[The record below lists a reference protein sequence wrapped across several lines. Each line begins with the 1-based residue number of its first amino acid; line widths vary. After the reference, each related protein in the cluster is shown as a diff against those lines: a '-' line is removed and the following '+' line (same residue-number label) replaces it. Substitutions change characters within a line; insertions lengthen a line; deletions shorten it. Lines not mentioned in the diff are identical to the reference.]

1 MLENVKSIHFV
12 GIGGIGMSGIAYVLL
27 KSGYK
32 VSGSDKNESS
42 ITNKLKLNGARIFI
56 GHDAKNIT
64 TQELVVYSTAISGS
78 NPELA
83 EAGKRK
89 IPIIHRAELL
99 AKAANNKKSIF
110 VTGCHGKTT
119 VTSMIAHMLIETGY
133 DPTVIVGGKISS
145 LGGNAH
151 LGASPWF
158 VAEADESDKS
168 FLKLNP
174 HFGIITNIDEDHLEY
189 YKNLEDIINTFRN
202 FTERVDKS
210 GRIFCCIDNNNV
222 KELVSKLH
230 KENFETPITTYGMS
244 KNADIRADNLI
255 CEGLSTCF
263 DVYKNAELLGSL
275 TISIPGKHNVLN
287 ALAAIALGMEIGL
300 SFNAIRKSLQSFNG
314 VNRRFQIKSN
324 VKDIIIIDDYA
335 HHPTEIKAVLE
346 TAKNLGKKRIV
357 AVFQPHRYTRT
368 EKLYKEFAMSLAM
381 ADRVILTDV
390 YSAGEAPIKGAN
402 TDVIFNA
409 MKNNGYKNV
418 EYIPDKSR
426 IFNYLRDIIEKGD
439 IILCMGAGD
448 ISTVAEEL
456 AELVLPSLSRE
467 G

>member
-32 VSGSDKNESS
+32 VSGSDQNKSS
-42 ITNKLKLNGARIFI
+42 ITNKLKLNGAHIFI

-64 TQELVVYSTAISGS
+64 VQDIVVYSTAISES
-78 NPELA
+78 NPELV
-83 EAGKRK
+83 EARKRK

-99 AKAANNKKSIF
+99 AKAAGNKKNIL

-119 VTSMIAHMLIETGY
+119 VTSIIAHMLIKTGY
-133 DPTVIVGGKISS
+133 DPTVIVGGEISS
-145 LGGNAH
+145 LVGNAR
-151 LGASPWF
+151 LGASQWF

-174 HFGIITNIDEDHLEY
+174 YFGVITNIDEDHLEH
-189 YKNLEDIINTFRN
+189 YKNLEDIINTFRD
-202 FTERVDKS
+202 FAERVDES
-210 GRIFCCIDNNNV
+210 GRIFCCIDNSNV
-222 KELVSKLH
+222 KKLISELH
-230 KENFETPITTYGMS
+230 KRKSKTPITTYGVS

-255 CEGLSTCF
+255 YKGLSTCF
-263 DVYKNAELLGSL
+263 DVYKNIELLGSF

-287 ALAAIALGMEIGL
+287 ALGAIALGLETGL
-300 SFNAIRKSLQSFNG
+300 TFDLMKEALQSFRG
-314 VNRRFQIKSN
+314 VDRRFQIKAYS
-324 VKDIIIIDDYA
+324 KDIMIVDDYA

-368 EKLYKEFAMSLAM
+368 EKLYKEFAVSLAT
-381 ADRVILTDV
+381 ADKVILTDV

-402 TDVIFNA
+402 TDVIFNT
-409 MKNNGYKNV
+409 MKNNGYKDAV
-418 EYIPDKSR
+418 YIPDKNR
-426 IFNYLRDIIEKGD
+426 ILSYLSNTIEKGD

-448 ISTVAEEL
+448 ISAVAEAL
-456 AELVLPSLSRE
+456 AEKLI
-467 G
+467 

>member
-1 MLENVKSIHFV
+1 MLKNIESIHFV

-27 KSGYK
+27 KSGYQ
-32 VSGSDKNESS
+32 VSGSDQNKSS
-42 ITNKLKLNGARIFI
+42 ITDKLKIEGAHIFI
-56 GHDAKNIT
+56 GHDAKHIT
-64 TQELVVYSTAISGS
+64 AQKLVVYSTAISES
-78 NPELA
+78 NLELV
-83 EAGKRK
+83 EARKRK

-99 AKAANNKKSIF
+99 AKVANNKKSIF

-145 LGGNAH
+145 LGGNAR
-151 LGASPWF
+151 LGVSPWF

-174 HFGIITNIDEDHLEY
+174 YFEIITNIDEDHLEY
-189 YKNLEDIINTFRN
+189 YKNLDGIINTFLN
-202 FTERVDKS
+202 FAERIDKS

-230 KENFETPITTYGMS
+230 KGKFKIPITTYGMS

-255 CEGLSTCF
+255 CEGLSTRF
-263 DVYKNAELLGSL
+263 DVHKNTELLGSFSL
-275 TISIPGKHNVLN
+275 SVPGKHNVLN
-287 ALAAIALGMEIGL
+287 ALSAIALGMEIGL
-300 SFNAIRKSLQSFNG
+300 SFDATKEALQSFKG
-314 VNRRFQIKSN
+314 VNRRFQIKTHIE
-324 VKDIIIIDDYA
+324 DIMIIDDYA
-335 HHPTEIKAVLE
+335 HHPAEIKSVLE

-368 EKLYKEFAMSLAM
+368 ERLYKQFAVSLSM
-381 ADRVILTDV
+381 ADKVILTDV

-409 MKNNGYKNV
+409 MKNNGYKNAV
-418 EYIPDKSR
+418 YIPDKSR
-426 IFNYLRDIIEKGD
+426 ILSYLSNTMEKGD
-439 IILCMGAGD
+439 IMLCMGAGD
-448 ISTVAEEL
+448 ISAVAEEL
-456 AELVLPSLSRE
+456 ADKLI
-467 G
+467 

>member
-1 MLENVKSIHFV
+1 MLENIKSIHFV

-27 KSGYK
+27 KSGYQ
-32 VSGSDKNESS
+32 VSGSDQNKSS
-42 ITNKLKLNGARIFI
+42 ITNKLKLNGTYIFI
-56 GHDAKNIT
+56 GHDAKHIT
-64 TQELVVYSTAISGS
+64 TQDLVVYSTAVSES
-78 NPELA
+78 NPELT
-83 EAGKRK
+83 EARKRK

-99 AKAANNKKSIF
+99 AKMANNKKSIF

-133 DPTVIVGGKISS
+133 DPTVIVGGEISS
-145 LGGNAH
+145 LGGNAR

-174 HFGIITNIDEDHLEY
+174 YFEIITNIDEDHLEHY
-189 YKNLEDIINTFRN
+189 ENLEDIINTFLN
-202 FTERVDKS
+202 FAECVDKS

-230 KENFETPITTYGMS
+230 KEKFKTPITTYGVS
-244 KNADIRADNLI
+244 KNAEIRADNLI
-255 CEGLSTCF
+255 CEALSTRF

-275 TISIPGKHNVLN
+275 TLSVPGRHNVLN
-287 ALAAIALGMEIGL
+287 ALSAIALGVEIGL
-300 SFNAIRKSLQSFNG
+300 SFDAVKESLQSFRG
-314 VNRRFQIKSN
+314 VDRRFQIKAHIGN
-324 VKDIIIIDDYA
+324 IMVIDDYA
-335 HHPTEIKAVLE
+335 HHPAEIKAALE

-368 EKLYKEFAMSLAM
+368 EKLYKQFALSLSM
-381 ADRVILTDV
+381 ADKVILTDV

-402 TDVIFNA
+402 TDIIFNA
-409 MKNNGYKNV
+409 MKNNGYKNAV
-418 EYIPDKSR
+418 YIPDKSR
-426 IFNYLRDIIEKGD
+426 ILSYLSNTMEKGD

-448 ISTVAEEL
+448 ISAVAEEL
-456 AELVLPSLSRE
+456 ADKLI
-467 G
+467 